1 MVLSQAQGEARR
13 TLASMVNLGGGPE
26 QGRGVHAQWASRP
39 QEKEV
44 SAMQTPSPVRDDP
57 EGSQLQ
63 RVTTQPLRKSLGQ
76 MSSCDPDW
84 QGLTHIP
91 QAFQSF
97 CTKGLLQSYGQKCL
111 GTLDQ

>member
-1 MVLSQAQGEARR
+1 
-13 TLASMVNLGGGPE
+13 MVNLGGGPE
-26 QGRGVHAQWASRP
+26 QGRGVHTQWTSRP

-44 SAMQTPSPVRDDP
+44 SAMLFPSAGSP

-63 RVTTQPLRKSLGQ
+63 GVTTQPLRKSLGQ

-84 QGLTHIP
+84 QGLTHTP
-91 QAFQSF
+91 QAFHSF